1 MNRMFLVAWREF
13 QSVVFTRGFF
23 FGIILTPVFIGI
35 AIGAIALVSQLD
47 GPKVAGR
54 LAVVDQSGLLEAGVR
69 QQFSPEAAKEAEA
82 ATAKQISQF
91 ADQIPGKTGEMVKK
105 QAATAAKQV
114 PKPADLSVEFPPPPH
129 SAASLD
135 SLKDQIRVAKITA
148 AKNAVPSLVAMAV
161 IPAEAVRR
169 DANNAYQSYELFFAP
184 KLDFEIQS
192 RIRERLTR
200 AVTDARLVN
209 DERLT
214 QAGISPEQVRS
225 MVRVG
230 EIKSVTLTPEGERK
244 TMGPVQ
250 FLIPLAFMILLMIS
264 VMTSGQ
270 YLMTAVVEEKSSRVM
285 ELLLS
290 AVSPLQLMTGKI
302 LGQMCVGILIL
313 VVYGG
318 LGMAGLVVFALM
330 DLIEPIKL
338 VWMVCYFF
346 IAFFTV
352 ASLMAAV
359 GSAVNELR
367 EAQTLMSP
375 IMMLIMLPW
384 FLWMPIQRAP
394 NATFATI
401 MSFVPGINPFVMV
414 IRLGGSE
421 PIPTWQ
427 IPASIG
433 VGILTSVFAVWAAA
447 KIFRIG
453 VLMYGKPPD
462 FRTLVKWVRMA

>member
-1 MNRMFLVAWREF
+1 MNRVFLVAWREF
-13 QSVVFTRGFF
+13 QSVVFTRGFVL
-23 FGIILTPVFIGI
+23 GVILTPVFIGI
-35 AIGAIALVSQLD
+35 AIGAVALVSQLD

-54 LAVVDQSGLLEAGVR
+54 LAVVDASGLLEPGVR
-69 QQFSPEAAKEAEA
+69 QQFSPESAKEDEEA
-82 ATAKQISQF
+82 AAKQIAKV
-91 ADQIPGKTGEMVKK
+91 ADQIPGKTGELVKQ
-105 QAATAAKQV
+105 QAATAAKQA
-114 PKPADLSVEFPPPPH
+114 PKPADLSVEFPPA
-129 SAASLD
+129 SASLD
-135 SLKDQIRVAKITA
+135 PFKDQIRVAKITA
-148 AKNAVPSLVAMAV
+148 AKDAVPSLVALAV

-184 KLDFEIQS
+184 KLDFEIQR
-192 RIRERLTR
+192 RIRDRLTK
-200 AVTDARLVN
+200 AITDARLVN
-209 DERLT
+209 DERLKE
-214 QAGISPEQVRS
+214 AGISPEQVRA

-230 EIKSVTLTPEGERK
+230 DVKSVTLTPEGERQSV
-244 TMGPVQ
+244 GPIQ
-250 FLIPLAFMILLMIS
+250 FLIPLAFMMLLMIS

-313 VVYGG
+313 IVYGG
-318 LGMAGLVVFALM
+318 LGMSGLIVFALM

-338 VWMVCYFF
+338 VWMACYFL

-359 GSAVNELR
+359 GSAVNEMR
-367 EAQTLMSP
+367 EAQTLLSP
-375 IMMLIMLPW
+375 IVMLIMIPW

-421 PIPTWQ
+421 PIPAWQ

-433 VGILTSVFAVWAAA
+433 VGILTSIFAVWAAA
-447 KIFRIG
+447 KVFRIG

-462 FRTLVKWVRMA
+462 LKTLVKWVRMA